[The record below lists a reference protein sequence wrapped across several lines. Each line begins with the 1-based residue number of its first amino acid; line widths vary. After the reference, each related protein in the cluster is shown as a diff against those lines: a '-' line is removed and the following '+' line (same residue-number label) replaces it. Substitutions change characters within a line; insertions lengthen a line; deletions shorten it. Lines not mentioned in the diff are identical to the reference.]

1 MAMRPSAPPPAG
13 GMSAATEPL
22 PATEADSN
30 VTPEEQ
36 AMYEKF
42 ITNFHEVVFG
52 QTGRQPGPNGEP
64 SIFDTVMTSLT
75 EIGDPVDAL
84 ATTTVR
90 VVAFL
95 AESAEQAG
103 KPIPPDVLLHA
114 ATEIIPNL
122 AEFAEALGVHDD
134 YTEEEL
140 SLVLERASLMYA
152 SELTQSGKIDQN
164 AMKAEF
170 DGFVTAEREGRL
182 EEALPGITE
191 AANRSGPPPE
201 EPPQGMGQGME
212 RRRG

>member
-95 AESAEQAG
+95 AESAEHAG
-103 KPIPPDVLLHA
+103 KPIPHDVLLHA

-152 SELTQSGKIDQN
+152 SELTQAGKIDQN

-191 AANRSGPPPE
+191 AARHNVPPPE
-201 EPPQGMGQGME
+201 EPQQGIGPAVE
-212 RRRG
+212 PRRG